1 MQGFNFVSAQLIKIK
16 LKPPNH
22 NTKSAFTASSH
33 QQIINMSTS
42 SSLFI
47 GYARSNCTTQ
57 QVKDVFNN
65 VLDDDIVTNV
75 DERVNKDSKGYEFKV
90 FFVHFSHTNHR
101 LEQFKSRIAKE
112 GFVPI
117 IYKTEYDKKLGERVE
132 RYWKVLPFNPK
143 PKPKPVEVSGIRIM
157 SEEETAR
164 IARPKHLADIKPVVS
179 TELKPNIAFGVELED
194 GEVSP

>member
-1 MQGFNFVSAQLIKIK
+1 
-16 LKPPNH
+16 
-22 NTKSAFTASSH
+22 
-33 QQIINMSTS
+33 MSTS

-75 DERVNKDSKGYEFKV
+75 DERVKTDPKGFDFKV

-143 PKPKPVEVSGIRIM
+143 PKPVEVSGIRIM

-164 IARPKHLADIKPVVS
+164 IARPKHLADIKPVVAPIE
-179 TELKPNIAFGVELED
+179 ELKPIIAFGAELED

>member
-1 MQGFNFVSAQLIKIK
+1 
-16 LKPPNH
+16 
-22 NTKSAFTASSH
+22 
-33 QQIINMSTS
+33 MSTA

-47 GYARSNCTTQ
+47 GYARSTCTTQ

-75 DERVNKDSKGYEFKV
+75 DERVNTDSKGYDFKV

-101 LEQFKSRIAKE
+101 LLQFKARIEKE

-143 PKPKPVEVSGIRIM
+143 PKPVEVSGIRIM

-164 IARPKHLADIKPVVS
+164 IARPKHLDIKKVVAPI
-179 TELKPNIAFGVELED
+179 EEVKPIAFGEELED